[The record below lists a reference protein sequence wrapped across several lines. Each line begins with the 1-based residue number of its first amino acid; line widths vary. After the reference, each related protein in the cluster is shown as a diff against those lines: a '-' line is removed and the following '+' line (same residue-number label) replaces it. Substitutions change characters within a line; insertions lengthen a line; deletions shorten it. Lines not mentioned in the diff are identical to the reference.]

1 MLVLRGPLLSSQEER
16 ENFGTRFKAQAKIRG
31 PGFKLV
37 WSTITTIYKKKGETK
52 KRWMV
57 INLWST
63 SICYHDKLYNQRSRD
78 HKTSTSV

>member
-37 WSTITTIYKKKGETK
+37 WSTITTIYKKKRRNK
-52 KRWMV
+52 KEM
-57 INLWST
+57 NG
-63 SICYHDKLYNQRSRD
+63 N
-78 HKTSTSV
+78 